1 AYGWLIRVGVVRY
14 CRICWVGIALEYIG
28 HERRSV
34 HGTEHSVAALDWLH
48 SFFPAHLVNHGPAC
62 ATQCDAIGREAGR
75 NICAQQIIYVEL
87 NKHLIRIEIKREG
100 DTRLPHANP

>member
-1 AYGWLIRVGVVRY
+1 MVCRNPVSCVCNILLGGSAAALGALACLVAAYGWLIRVGVVRY

-75 NICAQQIIYVEL
+75 NICA
-87 NKHLIRIEIKREG
+87 
-100 DTRLPHANP
+100 